1 MNYLKAAVRLGL
13 FAGLLG
19 VSQAG
24 WACWLFGTYAR
35 GGIVNSYTLPPTPI
49 VIDREG
55 RPGPQ
60 GGEIVIQGGSA
71 VASVGMRYPSTCLL
85 HTRYSTPMEESG
97 YEDGVYKTNV
107 PGIGF
112 KIYEGNPSRTIRN
125 HWVLLYTW
133 NFPMPAGGEPLD
145 GSGAAGFRNFYRLK
159 FYITGPVSPGE
170 VNFFTTIQGKV
181 DNSIYQ
187 TLTIQGTLPIIRG
200 GCRTPDIHV
209 NLKSHSS
216 ASFPKLWATSPETPF
231 DFQLNECEPGMNAVS
246 YTFKPA
252 TGVTLQNAGN
262 SVYQRLTLSRS
273 STAKNVAVQVMN
285 ADGSMVKFNEK
296 IKFTGYNKATGG
308 SYRIPMKARYMR
320 TGNITNGT
328 ANSAMEFIMHYE

>member
-1 MNYLKAAVRLGL
+1 MNYLKGTVTLGL
-13 FAGLLG
+13 LVGLLG

-24 WACWLFGTYAR
+24 WACYLWGPHAGGLF
-35 GGIVNSYTLPPTPI
+35 NSYTLPPTPLI
-49 VIDREG
+49 IDKG
-55 RPGPQ
+55 ASTGPV
-60 GGEIVIQGGSA
+60 GNVIQIDAGSTFASLGMVA
-71 VASVGMRYPSTCLL
+71 VCYFYIRYA
-85 HTRYSTPMEESG
+85 TPMSDSG
-97 YEDGVYKTNV
+97 YERGVYKTNI

-112 KIYEGNPSRTIRN
+112 KVYERLHNRAFLNEWTN
-125 HWVLLYTW
+125 WVTQDYRSHVNSSTGVGFS
-133 NFPMPAGGEPLD
+133 NFL
-145 GSGAAGFRNFYRLK
+145 RLQ

-170 VNFFTTIQGKV
+170 INFSATVQARIQVNTI
-181 DNSIYQ
+181 YH
-187 TLTIQGTLPIIRG
+187 TLTINGTVPVIRG
-200 GCRTPDIHV
+200 GCRTPDIRV
-209 NLKSHSS
+209 DLKRHSS

-252 TGVTLQNAGN
+252 TGVTLTHPGNAT
-262 SVYQRLTLSRS
+262 YQWLTLSSS
-273 STAKNVAVQVMN
+273 STAKGVAVQVMN
-285 ADGSMVKFNEK
+285 ADGSMVKFNQK